1 MTNPLNKRIPRELK
15 SDFGKYT
22 ALFLFLSLTI
32 FLTSGFLVADNSMK
46 SAYDESFEKYY
57 LISQYGI
64 LKRPGHHMVYSG
76 MPVCRR
82 GAFNP
87 DKIGT
92 AFSGVH
98 NFCRLA
104 PP

>member
-46 SAYDESFEKYY
+46 SAYDESFEKYN
-57 LISQYGI
+57 IEDGHFI
-64 LKRPGHHMVYSG
+64 LKHRISDALKAKVEKKGIKLHETFYKQPITSKNHKLRIFGW
-76 MPVCRR
+76 
-82 GAFNP
+82 
-87 DKIGT
+87 
-92 AFSGVH
+92 
-98 NFCRLA
+98 
-104 PP
+104 